1 MKFKDRQTHSNVQ
14 GEDNGNSWGM
24 IIRVVALGKSKFRI
38 IFMHNYLP
46 LLPQICII
54 K

>member
-14 GEDNGNSWGM
+14 GEDNGNSWG
-24 IIRVVALGKSKFRI
+24 IITRVVALGKSKFH

-46 LLPQICII
+46 LLPQI
-54 K
+54 